1 MVAAWTVARH
11 IDFLGRELTLR
22 TAVRGAPSNI
32 LMVID
37 REAPLHLIESQNIA
51 WVWSESPRSRD
62 EVIPRR
68 PVRAGKRHLCLCCQA
83 SVSSPSV

>member
-37 REAPLHLIESQNIA
+37 REAPPPFN
-51 WVWSESPRSRD
+51 
-62 EVIPRR
+62 
-68 PVRAGKRHLCLCCQA
+68 
-83 SVSSPSV
+83 